1 MSNPTIELTERQVI
15 TALSQF
21 PPKALK
27 KVIDN
32 LLKEKLYTPPS
43 LREIAKE
50 ASSVVKKEGVKRETV
65 EEAIKWAR
73 SQK

>member
-32 LLKEKLYTPPS
+32 LFKEKLYTPPS

-50 ASSVVKKEGVKRETV
+50 ASSVVKKDGVKRKTV

>member
-27 KVIDN
+27 KVIDT
-32 LLKEKLYTPPS
+32 LFKEKLYTPPS

-50 ASSVVKKEGVKRETV
+50 ASSVVKKDGVKRETV